1 MGKKVVDDL
10 KDQIKELEK
19 ILEDKKKRNEIEI
32 AAASKAVKEEEEKMN
47 VLKEQYEKQ
56 QVEASKLP
64 TKDINELKK
73 KADESDKIVRYLKK
87 ENSRLKSETEQLDE
101 DMGKM
106 KETNNRLIEAN
117 ASAGAS
123 LETLNKQAKIL
134 KDHNKKLEKSIGDFK
149 KANKKLE
156 KDLEGRKAYY
166 EAEMK
171 VRGDYENVME
181 KIVKMMEEKCDDSE
195 LVEKIMTAQLT
206 CVTNIARGGK

>member
-101 DMGKM
+101 DLAKM
-106 KETNNRLIEAN
+106 KETNSRLIEAN

-123 LETLNKQAKIL
+123 LETLNKQAKVL
-134 KDHNKKLEKSIGDFK
+134 KDHNKKLENSIDEFK

-156 KDLEGRKAYY
+156 HDLKGRKAYY
-166 EAEMK
+166 DAEMK
-171 VRGDYENVME
+171 VRSDYENVME
-181 KIVKMMEEKCDDSE
+181 KIVKMMEE
-195 LVEKIMTAQLT
+195 
-206 CVTNIARGGK
+206 